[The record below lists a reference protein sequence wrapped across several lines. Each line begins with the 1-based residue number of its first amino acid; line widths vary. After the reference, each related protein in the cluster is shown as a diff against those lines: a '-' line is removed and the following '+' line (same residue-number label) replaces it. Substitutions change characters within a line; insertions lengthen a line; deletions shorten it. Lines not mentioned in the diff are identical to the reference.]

1 MFRVLERLAFSAL
14 FLGELEGAE
23 HRLALLSAAS
33 EEGLEVLA
41 HHAMQRRLLRVVRRR
56 ILSSGAR
63 AGASSVGARG
73 HAERPCKPWY
83 DPPASELQ
91 GKHPSAAGVA
101 AAWRRC
107 TPGERAPS
115 FELVP
120 ERVAHAHHLAVL
132 DHRSSFSGDRLGRT
146 RR

>member
-41 HHAMQRRLLRVVRRR
+41 HHAMQRRLLRVARRGV
-56 ILSSGAR
+56 LSSGAR

-73 HAERPCKPWY
+73 HAERPCKPRY
-83 DPPASELQ
+83 DPLARELH
-91 GKHPSAAGVA
+91 GRHPSAAGVA

-107 TPGERAPS
+107 TPALPSNVIDGARAATR
-115 FELVP
+115 ET
-120 ERVAHAHHLAVL
+120 
-132 DHRSSFSGDRLGRT
+132 LGRLVGSAET
-146 RR
+146 CTGRS